1 MMWLYVL
8 SLIKENG
15 SEIPLAADKSLG
27 LAMSGINRVEIVNK
41 ENAKVEC
48 LNETFNRFIFKY
60 GVHIFMIRRYGIRP
74 TSIVSITSRIA
85 SKVNMSENLC
95 AIHDSETKALQFIK
109 RNISIDSIN
118 TDENGIRTVK
128 GTMPDVKAI
137 GDDTEVIYHVRTFRI
152 K

>member
-8 SLIKENG
+8 SLIKENV
-15 SEIPLAADKSLG
+15 SEIPLAVGKSLDA
-27 LAMSGINRVEIVNK
+27 AMKDINRIVVPNK

-48 LNETFNRFIFKY
+48 LNKAFNR
-60 GVHIFMIRRYGIRP
+60 VIFMYGGHLFEIRRYDIRS
-74 TSIVSITSRIA
+74 TTIVSITSRIS

-95 AIHDSETKALQFIK
+95 AIHDSETKALEFIK
-109 RNISIDSIN
+109 RTISIDSIN

-128 GTMPDVKAI
+128 GTMPDVKAV

>member
-1 MMWLYVL
+1 
-8 SLIKENG
+8 
-15 SEIPLAADKSLG
+15 
-27 LAMSGINRVEIVNK
+27 
-41 ENAKVEC
+41 
-48 LNETFNRFIFKY
+48 
-60 GVHIFMIRRYGIRP
+60 MIRRYDIRP

-95 AIHDSETKALQFIK
+95 AIHDSETKALEFIK

>member
-27 LAMSGINRVEIVNK
+27 LAMSGINRVVITNK

-48 LNETFNRFIFKY
+48 LNEAFNRFIFMY
-60 GVHIFMIRRYGIRP
+60 GGHIFMIRRYDIRS

-95 AIHDSETKALQFIK
+95 AIHDSETKALEFIK
-109 RNISIDSIN
+109 RTISINSIN
-118 TDENGIRTVK
+118 TDENGTRTVK
-128 GTMPDVKAI
+128 GTIPNVKAI
-137 GDDTEVIYHVRTFRI
+137 GDDTEETYYVRTFRI

>member
-1 MMWLYVL
+1 MLLYVL
-8 SLIKENG
+8 SLIKENV
-15 SEIPLAADKSLG
+15 SEIPLAVGKSLDA
-27 LAMSGINRVEIVNK
+27 AMKDINRIVVPNK

-48 LNETFNRFIFKY
+48 LNKAFNR
-60 GVHIFMIRRYGIRP
+60 VIFMYGGHLFEIRRYDIRS
-74 TSIVSITSRIA
+74 TTIVSITSRIS

-95 AIHDSETKALQFIK
+95 AIHDSETKALEFIK
-109 RNISIDSIN
+109 RTISIDSIN

-128 GTMPDVKAI
+128 GTMPDVKAV